1 MTYWRNAGLTYLQFS
16 RLAAAVVR
24 QAVREDKKADAIR
37 ATSTLKK
44 IASAVK
50 Q

>member
-16 RLAAAVVR
+16 RVAAAIVR
-24 QAVREDKKADAIR
+24 TAVKEDKKADAIR

-44 IASAVK
+44 IVTAAK
-50 Q
+50 